1 VTRSS
6 AVRRSPPSPPVAV
19 PTTLLRGG
27 RVLDAHL
34 GIDAVADVLVTA
46 DGCVVGP
53 DRVPGHAR
61 VVDVGGLWVM
71 PGLVDLQVHFRE
83 PGFTHK
89 EDLLSGSRAAF
100 AGGVTTVVVMPNTQP
115 TLDEPALV
123 REQSAKARRH
133 GGVRILVA
141 AAATRGLGGVDVTD
155 HAALKDAGAVAL
167 TDDGLPVLDD
177 DVMAR
182 TFAGCRAHDLV
193 FMQHAEDLRQ
203 TKIDGQHA
211 PMSESTTQR
220 QAGVHGQPRR
230 AESDVVARD
239 LALAEA
245 AGARY
250 HVLHC
255 STAASLE
262 LVRAA
267 KARGVRVTCEASPHH
282 LLLTDADVVRAGV
295 AVPSSPA
302 DLDPNRKMNPP
313 LRDAADRAA
322 LVQGLVD
329 GTVDAVAT
337 DHAPHAAAEKAQ
349 GFVAGPFGVVGL
361 ETAFAALLGFVDEGV
376 ITPRRAVELMTSGP
390 ARVLGLTGTL
400 GTFAGD
406 SGDVAVVDPRRPW
419 TVTPGCLLSRSKNS
433 AFLGRR
439 FPGRVVQTWRRG
451 LCVWQIVDG
460 GGPSR

>member
-1 VTRSS
+1 MS
-6 AVRRSPPSPPVAV
+6 PSPVASRAAPRV
-19 PTTLLRGG
+19 PSRAAPASPSPMTLLRGG
-27 RVLDAHL
+27 RVLDAHA
-34 GIDAVADVLVTA
+34 GIDGVADVLVRA
-46 DGCVVGP
+46 DGCVVDP
-53 DRVPGHAR
+53 AEVPAHAR
-61 VVDVGGLWVM
+61 VVDVAGLWVM

-89 EDLLSGSRAAF
+89 EDLLSGSRAAL
-100 AGGVTTVVVMPNTQP
+100 AGGVTTVVVMPNTSP
-115 TLDEPALV
+115 TLDDPALV
-123 REQSAKARRH
+123 RGQAARARRH

-141 AAATRGLGGVDVTD
+141 AAATRGLGGTIVTD
-155 HAALKDAGAVAL
+155 HAALKAAGAVAL

-203 TKIDGQHA
+203 TKVDGHHA
-211 PMSESTTQR
+211 PMSESATQR
-220 QAGVHGQPRR
+220 LAGVAGQPRR

-255 STAASLE
+255 STAASLA

-295 AVPSSPA
+295 GRPSSSA

-313 LRDAADRAA
+313 LRDETDRAA

-337 DHAPHAAAEKAQ
+337 DHAPHAAAEKAL
-349 GFVAGPFGVVGL
+349 GFVAGPFGVIGL
-361 ETAFAALLGFVDEGV
+361 ETAFAALLGFVADG
-376 ITPRRAVELMTSGP
+376 TLSPLRAVELMTSGP
-390 ARVLGLTGTL
+390 ARVLGMAGQI
-400 GTFAGD
+400 GTFGGD

-419 TVTPGCLLSRSKNS
+419 TVTPGSLLSRSKNS
-433 AFLGRR
+433 AFLGRT

-451 LCVWQIVDG
+451 LCAWQVV
-460 GGPSR
+460 